1 MVLRIWG
8 FVYRGLGGDPLL
20 STAVLL
26 LGHAGPWEEGTWA
39 FEQSLD
45 LLSEAQ
51 GSPMEVLG
59 WQWSCTCSK
68 HSVFPG
74 MQALAHVWATGVLT
88 VFYCQVTCAF
98 TWVTE
103 AFRSSLAVGSKFLSF
118 TKSA

>member
-74 MQALAHVWATGVLT
+74 MQALAHGLCHWCPHCFLLPGHLCI
-88 VFYCQVTCAF
+88 Y
-98 TWVTE
+98 
-103 AFRSSLAVGSKFLSF
+103 VGN
-118 TKSA
+118 